1 MSVYGAQKPKTKE
14 WPLFRDLMEEVY
26 PRLESLSTS
35 KPIVLLE
42 FYVTSGNTRGD
53 RLSGLKVR

>member
-1 MSVYGAQKPKTKE
+1 MSVYGVQKPKTKE

-53 RLSGLKVR
+53 L